1 MDAAHRAALEGNLL
15 LHSVSKS
22 GAESALQEC
31 CREGLKLQGW
41 LLVQFRQADAGGL
54 VSVVFQRLETWP
66 SRLAAFLGMRAAGV
80 ERATTWWVERR
91 RWISGQQDAFAG
103 ALTVGIGHRHRAA
116 ERLGVRVLRV
126 LEYFRRRADL
136 DDAAEVHHGDA
147 IGDVFDDG

>member
-54 VSVVFQRLETWP
+54 VSVVFQPLETWP